1 MAARKPSQPRWWRG
15 PLKETEEERRARAVK
30 IFRAL
35 KKRFPWIHLKALT
48 MVEFDSRF
56 EIMPGTHSKRV
67 AETHNPYE
75 AVPGNPIAE

>member
-1 MAARKPSQPRWWRG
+1 MTINRTDLEAVMAGEKFLEDQISAGK
-15 PLKETEEERRARAVK
+15 VK
-30 IFRAL
+30 LDGDASIL
-35 KKRFPWIHLKALT
+35 KKLAST